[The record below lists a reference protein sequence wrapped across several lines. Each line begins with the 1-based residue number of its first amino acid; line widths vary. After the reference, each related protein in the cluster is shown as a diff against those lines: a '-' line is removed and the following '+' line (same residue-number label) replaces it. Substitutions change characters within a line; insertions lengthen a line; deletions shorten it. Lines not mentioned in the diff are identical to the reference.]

1 MKEYELEASNVFYV
15 SNFNVIGGVETYIYE
30 LAKKYKQYDI
40 AVVYKTGH
48 QNQIQRLMKY
58 VKVHK
63 YKGGLIKCKKFFCNY
78 ETDIVGNVD
87 AIEYT
92 QVIHAMFKTNKI
104 TPRINKKITQY
115 FAVSE
120 IAAKEW
126 EELTGIK
133 PKVVRNPLQ
142 VLEEENKPILFLC
155 SGTRLTPEK
164 GKTRMETL
172 GKLLNQKGIKY
183 LWFVFTNDT
192 SAINNPNI
200 VYLKPTLNI
209 RQYLSALKQTGNV
222 YGVQL
227 SDCEGDC
234 YFTRE
239 CEALGIPLIVTEIP
253 SFKEQGLI
261 DGKNCYYI
269 PFDMQ
274 GIDVDKIVNN
284 IPKYEGYIREDKW
297 IDELEKIESNYK
309 EEEMK
314 AKVRC
319 IRGYLDVQLQK
330 NMTPKDEWIVSK
342 ERADELLAN
351 PYNIVE
357 IVEWIE
363 EPKVEKAVVKPKT
376 EKATKPR
383 KR

>member
-30 LAKKYKQYDI
+30 LAKKYNQYDI

-48 QNQIQRLMKY
+48 PNQITRLMKY
-58 VKVHK
+58 LRVHK

-78 ETDIVGNVD
+78 ETDIVDNVD
-87 AIEYT
+87 AEEYT

-104 TPRINKKITQY
+104 TPKVHPKINNY
-115 FAVSE
+115 LAVSK
-120 IAAKEW
+120 IAAEEW
-126 EELTGIK
+126 KELTSIHAE
-133 PKVVRNPLQ
+133 VCRNPLS
-142 VLEEENKPILFLC
+142 LEEHNNVLLLI
-155 SGTRLTPEK
+155 SATRLTREK
-164 GKTRMETL
+164 GKDRME
-172 GKLLNQKGIKY
+172 KLARDLDKAGIEY
-183 LWFVFTNDT
+183 LWYVFTNDT
-192 SAINNPNI
+192 SAINNPN
-200 VYLKPTLNI
+200 VVFLKPRLNI
-209 RQYLSALKQTGNV
+209 RPIIASIKGHG

-239 CEALGIPLIVTEIP
+239 CEALGVPLIVTEIS

-261 DGKNCYYI
+261 EGKNCYYM
-269 PFDMQ
+269 PFDMK
-274 GIDVDKIVNN
+274 DTKVERLLKI
-284 IPKYEGYIREDKW
+284 PEYKGYIGQDKW
-297 IDELEKIESNYK
+297 EDMLVKDKSNYK

-330 NMTPKDEWIVSK
+330 NMTPKEEWIVSK

-357 IVEWIE
+357 VVEWIE